1 MTIRKMYS
9 EDSLNAVFRTASD
22 RALSDE
28 GFAEFQ
34 RRHLKQAFPA
44 FDYDRSTTSLIETQ
58 HETQTVSVES
68 ILMNF
73 EASLEEV
80 MASYMGA
87 VDHDFLA
94 KIVYANPGRLFLHTD
109 VLEGKLEQHPIF
121 VLHCKKFDIYKDY
134 AIGFNLI
141 AADEYFIAFDYM
153 GGKENTDWYSID
165 PVELEYASFPFALAW
180 LFRRKWIS
188 RRIFE
193 QHMIALAGLTRRR
206 LDKLRRFINRK
217 PGEDMGTQAESLGL
231 RRTGYDDPLYEIR
244 DEMLE
249 RFGEDVVALKAAGPL
264 KLEAMEAYVSLL
276 SLMKDQTLPV
286 VAPEGLTLTPAF
298 HGRQKRTVHD
308 E

>member
-1 MTIRKMYS
+1 MYS
-9 EDSLNAVFRTASD
+9 EDSLNAVFKTASD

-141 AADEYFIAFDYM
+141 AAAQPKWNSVLNFLCATLSGNVFICIYTYFFTVTNNLQIPMF
-153 GGKENTDWYSID
+153 KN
-165 PVELEYASFPFALAW
+165 SFVF
-180 LFRRKWIS
+180 F
-188 RRIFE
+188 FC
-193 QHMIALAGLTRRR
+193 
-206 LDKLRRFINRK
+206 
-217 PGEDMGTQAESLGL
+217 
-231 RRTGYDDPLYEIR
+231 
-244 DEMLE
+244 
-249 RFGEDVVALKAAGPL
+249 
-264 KLEAMEAYVSLL
+264 
-276 SLMKDQTLPV
+276 
-286 VAPEGLTLTPAF
+286 
-298 HGRQKRTVHD
+298 
-308 E
+308 